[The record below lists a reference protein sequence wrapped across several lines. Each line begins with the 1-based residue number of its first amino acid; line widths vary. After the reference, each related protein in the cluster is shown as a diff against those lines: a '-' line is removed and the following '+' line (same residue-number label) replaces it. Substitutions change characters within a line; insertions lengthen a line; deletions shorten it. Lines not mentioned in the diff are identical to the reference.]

1 MSEQKAIQAF
11 YERMEKYDKELDE
24 LFREFV
30 AEVEAEYKQFKEN
43 LNGAYNVE
51 LATNVRADYCVKMAQ
66 DAGVEDSKI
75 MRSNRDLD
83 HYMGK

>member
-1 MSEQKAIQAF
+1 M
-11 YERMEKYDKELDE
+11 
-24 LFREFV
+24 